1 MSINLASGLSAVTT
15 DSTGV
20 NHLVWLENNSIWHA
34 QFDGNTGS
42 WVNAQQIVTGIADN
56 VTSINLVASSNL
68 IQVSDDE
75 TAPGLAVVWQ
85 QGDVTQNGVSNSN
98 FFYSAATYDSS
109 ANLQWLQTP
118 QQLTVNENSNAEN
131 FANLNPQAIAD
142 NNGNVFVVGQQVN
155 LIQGADQAIR
165 EDADLYYTNF
175 TVKSS
180 DFSSGS
186 TGGFPAPYNPP
197 VVVDGVNQ
205 GTTSLATT
213 QPQPAPASYS
223 AFTASEASSAAASAS
238 SSSGSPSWGVGFGPA
253 LTFSSDLYESL
264 GLVDFLDGVPKNL
277 IKSIL
282 GGYKLVGTLSG
293 SYVFGSASSS
303 GESALQVKTI
313 GDVTNKR
320 EKNISGGSA
329 NFLKQFPNSPFKKP
343 EPSFEISLSFES
355 ESEYSGTTPFKL
367 KRIEDQITLSAEET
381 FPIFNGFVPGTFEL
395 LRGTVDFVG
404 SAGIT
409 GILLIEP
416 TSTDSY
422 SNGINPLIDTL
433 ITQAGVTPLLF
444 KAFDNPSNGVAA
456 MLGELVFA
464 PFEDILVS
472 NLAGLGN
479 ESIVDFLIGPTFSGT
494 VNGEVHPTRTKWVKA
509 TLSGGVVL
517 TFGFNTIEEDTIL
530 QFPIS
535 AGVSIGPI
543 SFDLSIEPTFSWTVP
558 YNSSSSTSS
567 SNSSNTSSSNSPQS
581 ALAIASSTSNDS
593 QITSATVNG
602 SLLTLN
608 FNTPLDTTSTPS
620 ASDFTV
626 LTQTI
631 NQTSPTSSGITVFD
645 VLVSND
651 ATTGNGVV
659 TLRLNQAIP
668 YSPQFQGTSANSA
681 GQLGVFVSY
690 DGTALEDSSNN
701 AIADFSQLSVTNDSS
716 QTSVTAYNP
725 TSGNANNYTTTN
737 QTSLIGNLEADF
749 AQDSPPALT
758 LVTNSSTTEGQV
770 LAVWSKEVQP
780 IAPIAGFVNSNK
792 IYLNFVQALNASSV
806 LSNSQFS
813 LTVNGSASTITV
825 TNVSIESNGYVLL
838 NLSGTVQTTD
848 TISLT
853 YTPTAI
859 SQATSNFYLT
869 DALGAKLWVPDF
881 SLDLSNTT
889 NTSDAPKLLGG
900 SAVIANGNENLIT
913 LAFNQT
919 LNDSSTPN
927 ASQFSVIS
935 NGVALTASSVVVSG
949 NTVSLSVSPT
959 VSNPLIGQG
968 DLVTVTYT
976 PGSTADQNLTGSN
989 GLTVTA
995 FAQQPIT
1002 TVPLNPTTSLMAG
1015 FYTPGS
1021 STGLSNFQ
1029 NIIGTDGFNF
1039 DPAVASDQKGNALA
1053 VWVYADS
1060 SDIPNQLVPGTIYSD
1075 NDTQVINDSLNA
1087 SDIYFSYWNGTQW
1100 AIAAPLAATQ
1110 VGTDTNVTVTYDAN
1124 SNQYIAA
1131 WLNDQS
1137 TSTTGTNT
1145 ATIYWSTYN
1154 PTTNTWQA
1162 ISEVL
1167 SEASP
1172 DPLTDLKF
1180 SSVNGQTAL
1189 FWSETQP
1196 ISYSLLTADEN
1207 PYLYLRLG
1215 EINGTTAKNDGSWGA
1230 GGNGT
1235 YNGNF
1240 TLKETGALENP
1251 TTKTGDPNPAVLFTD
1266 GGNLTLNSAIGVS
1279 GSAFSI
1285 EFWFKTDT
1293 TPSAITNLVSL
1304 SGLLNT
1310 NLGFDS
1316 NNNLILNFGLG
1327 DIGSGNS
1334 SIATNASN
1342 NPLSNDTWY
1351 YVVGT
1356 YSTQTQELS
1365 LYLNAQLIQTVSN
1378 VTFTAPTTSNL
1389 TLAGSSDSV
1398 YLDEVALYGSVL
1410 DYTPPSSD
1418 GSLTGLELI
1427 NTLSGTNQIGNKYST
1442 QYVEPLP
1449 PGPQVKYSL
1458 LNTTN
1463 STWTSQTSIDPLPQ
1477 VVPTQLADANTPTFD
1492 IVSATTANN
1501 NGSISPN
1508 GQADTIY
1515 QVSLL
1520 GKQNQTVSGIS
1531 VTLGGVTYAV
1541 GSSYSG
1547 GQPSSLSG
1555 NQLGVVVGDSLINTL
1570 NPQSTASSLSYTV
1583 LGQTI
1588 TLNLLVDTGSGTSTE
1603 AANIK
1608 VYYEPT
1614 LSNTTPPASS
1624 FTNINPYNVDSS
1636 TFTPGGVTVLGTATV
1651 TEVNDSALALI
1662 DSGFIT
1668 NTTNPAMG
1676 YVLTSADFNN
1686 DGKSDVAV
1694 GNRGYTDINGNVLNN
1709 GTIQILFGGQDVL
1722 TDGESNPLT
1731 PTDLSGNPNG
1741 LLITGIA
1748 DEGQANSDYPLS
1760 MATGDVNGDGITDLV
1775 IGAPNVNSQQGAV
1788 YVIYGSTSLENQTID
1803 VTTMTAS
1810 QGYVIN
1816 APNGV
1821 VAGDL
1826 FGYAVTVGN
1835 FNGNSKLDIA
1845 IGTPDANNGNG
1856 AVYVAYDGSS
1866 SVSSTTAYN
1875 GSSGEGAG
1883 FALATSHYLSGG
1895 AATFSGSTKTDDL
1908 IIGAPNYQ
1916 VTVNNTWNGQSGL
1929 PSQNQGNFPD
1939 SSSISAGAVY
1949 VLTSSSN
1956 GIETNPSYTYI
1967 GTDADTPSSNGAAQD
1982 LFAGSSVVSNG
1993 DWNGDGSLD
2002 LAINSPGTN
2011 SNNGAIYLVQGK
2023 PGNQTS
2029 SQTLNTISNLIING
2043 GLPYGQAGAVITS
2056 AGDVNDDGYEDFLIT
2071 APQGANG
2078 AGQGYVL
2085 FGSSSFLGAPGTNF
2099 DLNVTSNDN
2108 KTTFLLNG
2116 NSPFQFTGAAIA
2128 PVGDVNGDG
2137 VDDLM
2142 ISAPNAAQLYTVY
2155 GHPWL
2160 ADNGSIKLADISG
2173 DNGFVIDGDLYSV
2186 PVETEIYNTSDQS
2199 STAPALINNNGTL
2212 YLAYTGTGTNNT
2224 QIYFTT
2230 SQNNGQTWS
2239 SPIELPSGM
2248 TTSSSPSLAFYN
2260 NTLYL
2265 AYVGGDGQLNI
2276 TYSTDNG
2283 QTWSSQYTLG
2293 LYSAA
2298 GVSLTVYQNQL
2309 LAFFVDTEF
2318 SNDILYVYSDNPQ
2331 SSSSWSTNRAIG
2343 YQTTSAAIAAT
2354 VLNDTLYLGY
2364 RGGTVGDANN
2374 YYVTSTNTQ
2383 TLNQLSWEI
2392 SELSGITTPNT
2403 APSLTNDGTNLYFT
2417 YADQNTD
2424 IYYLTST
2431 NGSNWSTPV
2440 PVRNQTT
2447 SYTPSATVLGNLLY
2461 LGYAGEN
2468 TNIYVTPVAQNQSL
2482 LPGTGQDVVML
2493 GDINGDGFADVLAG
2507 GSPNGAVIIFG
2518 NSTKDLLDAAV
2529 GTDDLIVNVP
2539 GATIQQLTSLGDYNG
2554 DGLQDFGVIDSNNNF
2569 YAILGNAN
2577 LGGQGTLYLGTANVS
2592 LTSVTEAEATGDY
2605 NGDGYDDILLTV
2617 NGAQSIYKGN
2627 TSGNLSSSVAFT
2639 SQGNTVFNAIGDVN
2653 GDGYGDIGGGNPNS
2667 NVNGDGTENG
2677 QVTVY
2682 LGNASANS
2690 ANSTN
2695 ITPPTAAI
2703 SGTLNNNDWSFNGFG
2718 STSLSPSFA
2727 VFYGY
2732 LYMVYEAFGTL
2743 HMQRSADGYNWE
2755 GNTSLGSSFESSDHA
2770 SLAVF
2775 NNTLYLAFTA
2785 EDNKVIVTP
2794 ATTDSSSDLGLT
2806 FDSSNS
2812 INAGGNTSAPGP
2824 TLAVYD
2830 GELYLFFAA
2839 DNNTRTVLY
2848 TTSSDGS
2855 TWSGSSILTTSS
2867 GNNATTG
2874 YSMGVAVDGDN
2885 LLVSFIGYGN
2895 NDVNVATYN
2904 GTSWSNNEVGGET
2917 SSEGPNLLSLGDT
2930 LYLFFT
2936 ANNSSD
2942 KILYITSTDGGSTW
2956 SSNTVIPNQTTSD
2969 NPFPVLFQERI
2980 LVGYATTNETVL
2992 GIATSNPIYEPNQTQ
3007 QFGQQLQNIGD
3018 FNGDGIADLAVL
3030 ASGFISNLGSI
3041 NNNLLEN
3048 NQGAVLIYYGTT
3060 AGITN
3065 TASPDVVLATP
3076 APNSS
3081 TSTANNQAILLSNF
3095 SGAGDINGDGYD
3107 DLLISSPNS
3116 ALNSQNTTDG
3126 EILVVFGGQNSLWGT
3141 TYSATN
3147 PFNLG
3152 NITPQTSTL
3161 TLQFNQ
3167 PLIATD
3173 IPSTS
3178 SFSVKNG
3185 LNTISVNG
3193 VAFNGTNEIILTLA
3207 SNANISDF
3215 LAVIYTPPTSGTS
3228 LTYATGKT
3236 VATFTSSSSAVIST
3250 LGAPTLSLESYAEYG
3265 FAIAGLPNSQAGIS
3279 LSGGGDV
3286 NGDGFSD
3293 FIIGAPGNNDNL
3305 TYTLFGS
3312 DFNNTVSQTG
3322 TIGDDVMLGSP
3333 TGESFLAGQGD
3344 DKIYGKGGL
3353 DVVYAGPGDDYV
3365 TVTDTYFQRLDGGA
3379 GTDLLAFTGYNGQ
3392 DWDLTTLSPGLRLR
3406 NFEIL
3411 VTENY
3416 GANTLTLNSL
3426 TVTELS
3432 SNNTLTLAMD
3442 DADTLILSSDFS
3454 AAGTAYQYNQK
3465 FYKYISSVSAATVLV
3480 NQAELPTFTA
3490 SSTNSP
3496 LPILSSSSNS
3506 VARAFAV
3513 SNDNPTPTT
3522 QNFVTT
3528 QSETNAPTQ
3537 LFVSNPTG
3545 AELDGSLDFI
3555 IQRTGDLTKSVL
3567 VSYITQDGD
3576 GKAGDRYL
3584 PVVGQFVFAPNETS
3598 KTVTVKIP
3606 NNGRYV
3612 GDRQFGLLVSLVKE
3626 GSDLAEL
3633 PQSFDLEADANGA
3646 QIRRWSLVNSE
3657 TPQGLFGGTLQF
3669 DTTVSNGQ
3677 AQINLSVSDIGD
3689 FNSFYS
3695 YNSQTNSYEELML
3708 DASSTGAILTDS
3720 PEDENNTP
3728 DGIQLNFI
3736 KDGDRGDV
3744 DNIVNGL
3751 AKTNGYA
3758 ARTIP
3763 GLITNNNQTFWAPTT
3778 ADGQV
3783 QWRLIGTPTKNY
3795 ELGWILVDDQNGT
3808 INGLKPTDTGYEAAA
3823 LARKQVIFQD
3833 QNSSS
3838 NKALT
3843 RTLAQA
3849 SFTNPSDL
3857 AKTESQF
3864 FGNLENSSL
3873 EVNRFYMLYTTE
3885 GAKTTFSV
3893 TDTPEIQTDSRGYHQ
3908 LSFNGITAEI
3918 GSSTLVIPGV
3928 LNQSVQMEASLSRA
3942 AAYNNLIAL
3951 YQVDSLTGG
3960 LDTNG
3965 DKLVDLQP
3973 GDLGYSEAALTRA
3986 KDNLTGVTLTTPENL
4001 GTTQQTIKLLGN
4013 NMYGMVII
4021 PNATIEQVLNQNP
4034 SNNPNLGPV
4043 ALFSFGS
4050 ASPDGISHMAR
4061 LGSNLFGFEDLVGGG
4076 DQDYND
4082 MILQIKIPSLA

>member
-42 WVNAQQIVTGIADN
+42 WVNAQQIVTGISDN

-75 TAPGLAVVWQ
+75 TSPGLAVVWQ

-109 ANLQWLQTP
+109 ANLQWLETP

-155 LIQGADQAIR
+155 LSQGADQAIR
-165 EDADLYYTNF
+165 EDADLYYTKF

-180 DFSSGS
+180 DFSAAS
-186 TGGFPAPYNPP
+186 TGNLPAPYDPP

-205 GTTSLATT
+205 GTTSLTTT

-282 GGYKLVGTLSG
+282 GGYEIVGTLSG
-293 SYVFGSASSS
+293 SYVFDSASSS

-343 EPSFEISLSFES
+343 EPSFEISLSFDS

-494 VNGEVHPTRTKWVKA
+494 VNGEVHPTGTKWVKA

-701 AIADFSQLSVTNDSS
+701 AITDFSQLSVTNDSS

-780 IAPIAGFVNSNK
+780 IAAIAGFVNSNQ
-792 IYLNFVQALNASSV
+792 IYLNFVQALNASSAP
-806 LSNSQFS
+806 SNSQFS
-813 LTVNGSASTITV
+813 LVVNGIASTITV

-838 NLSGTVQTTD
+838 NLSSPILTTD
-848 TISLT
+848 IVSLT
-853 YTPTAI
+853 YTPTN
-859 SQATSNFYLT
+859 QATSNLYLT

-889 NTSDAPKLLGG
+889 GQNISAAPNLLGG
-900 SAVIANGNENLIT
+900 SAVILNGNENLIT
-913 LAFNQT
+913 LIFNQT
-919 LNDSSTPN
+919 LNDKNTPN
-927 ASQFSVIS
+927 TSQFSVVS
-935 NGVALTASSVVVSG
+935 NGVALTASNVVVSG
-949 NTVSLSVSPT
+949 NTVTFSASPT
-959 VSNPLIGQG
+959 GSNPLIGQG
-968 DLVTVTYT
+968 DVVTVSYT
-976 PGSTADQNLTGSN
+976 PGSTADQNLTGNGSN
-989 GLTVTA
+989 GVTVAA
-995 FAQQPIT
+995 FAQQTIT

-1100 AIAAPLAATQ
+1100 AIAAPLAAPQ

-1285 EFWFKTDT
+1285 EFWFKTPS

-1342 NPLSNDTWY
+1342 NPLSKNTWY

-1463 STWTSQTSIDPLPQ
+1463 STWTSQTRIDPLPQ

-1515 QVSLL
+1515 QVSLS
-1520 GKQNQTVSGIS
+1520 GKQTQTISGIS

-1570 NPQSTASSLSYTV
+1570 NPQSTAYSLSYTV

-1603 AANIK
+1603 AANIE

-1788 YVIYGSTSLENQTID
+1788 YVIYGSTSLENQTIN

-1895 AATFSGSTKTDDL
+1895 AATFSGSTNTDDL

-1916 VTVNNTWNGQSGL
+1916 VTVNNTWNGKGGL
-1929 PSQNQGNFPD
+1929 PSQNQGNFAD

-1967 GTDADTPSSNGAAQD
+1967 GTDANTPSSNGAAQN

-2002 LAINSPGTN
+2002 LAISSPGTN

-2029 SQTLNTISNLIING
+2029 SQTLNTISNLIIDG

-2137 VDDLM
+2137 VDDLI

-2186 PVETEIYNTSDQS
+2186 PVDTEIYNTSDQS

-2212 YLAYTGTGTNNT
+2212 YLAYIGTGTNNT

-2230 SQNNGQTWS
+2230 SQNNGQNWS

-2265 AYVGGDGQLNI
+2265 AYVEGDKQLNI

-2293 LYSAA
+2293 QSSAA

-2309 LAFFVDTEF
+2309 LAVFVAAD
-2318 SNDILYVYSDNPQ
+2318 SSSDILYVYSDNPQ
-2331 SSSSWSTNRAIG
+2331 SSSSWSTDYRVANPSSIG
-2343 YQTTSAAIAAT
+2343 ETQTASAAIAAT

-2383 TLNQLSWEI
+2383 TLNQLSWEV

-2403 APSLTNDGTNLYFT
+2403 APSLTNNGTNLYFT

-2468 TNIYVTPVAQNQSL
+2468 TNIYVTPVGLNQSL
-2482 LPGTGQDVVML
+2482 LGTGQDVVML

-2529 GTDDLIVNVP
+2529 GTDDLIVNVT
-2539 GATIQQLTSLGDYNG
+2539 GANIQQLTSLGDYNG
-2554 DGLQDFGVIDSNNNF
+2554 DGLQDFGVIDSNNDF

-2617 NGAQSIYKGN
+2617 NGSQSIYKGN
-2627 TSGNLSSSVAFT
+2627 KSGNLSSSVAFT

-2653 GDGYGDIGGGNPNS
+2653 GDGYGDIGGGQPNLIS
-2667 NVNGDGTENG
+2667 PNITGNG
-2677 QVTVY
+2677 QATVY
-2682 LGNASANS
+2682 AGNGSASSDSSNS
-2690 ANSTN
+2690 AN
-2695 ITPPTAAI
+2695 ITPPAAAI
-2703 SGTLNNNDWSFNGFG
+2703 SGTLNNNDWSYNKNSFG
-2718 STSLSPSFA
+2718 STSLSPSLA
-2727 VFYGY
+2727 VFNGY
-2732 LYMVYEAFGTL
+2732 LYMVYYEPIYGTL
-2743 HMQRSADGYNWE
+2743 SMQRSADGNNWE
-2755 GNTSLGSSFESSDHA
+2755 GKTSLGNSFDSDDTA

-2785 EDNKVIVTP
+2785 TNGKVIVTP

-2806 FDSSNS
+2806 FDSTNS
-2812 INAGGNTSAPGP
+2812 INAGGNTSSTSP

-2839 DNNTRTVLY
+2839 DNKTGTVLY

-2855 TWSGSSILTTSS
+2855 TWSSSSTVTNSS
-2867 GNNATTG
+2867 GTDQETG

-2885 LLVSFIGYGN
+2885 LLVSFIGNGN

-2904 GTSWSNNEVGGET
+2904 GTSWSSNEVGET
-2917 SSEGPNLLSLGDT
+2917 SSAGPNLLSVGDT

-2956 SSNTVIPNQTTSD
+2956 SSNTAIPNQTTSD

-2980 LVGYATTNETVL
+2980 LVGYETNAL
-2992 GIATSNPIYEPNQTQ
+2992 SIDIATSNLIYEPNQTQ

-3030 ASGFISNLGSI
+3030 ASGFISNLGSN

-3048 NQGAVLIYYGTT
+3048 NQGAVLIYYGSINGFDSSST
-3060 AGITN
+3060 
-3065 TASPDVVLATP
+3065 PDVVLAAP

-3193 VAFNGTNEIILTLA
+3193 VAFNGTNELILTLA

-3215 LAVIYTPPTSGTS
+3215 LAITYTPPTSGTS
-3228 LTYATGKT
+3228 LTYATGDT

-3250 LGAPTLSLESYAEYG
+3250 SGAPTLSLESYSEYG

-3411 VTENY
+3411 VTEDY
-3416 GANTLTLNSL
+3416 GANTLILNSL

-3454 AAGTAYQYNQK
+3454 AAGTVYQYNQK
-3465 FYKYISSVSAATVLV
+3465 FYKYTSNFSAATVLV

-3496 LPILSSSSNS
+3496 LPILSSNANS
-3506 VARAFAV
+3506 VASAFAV
-3513 SNDNPTPTT
+3513 SAVSNNDSTPTT

-3528 QSETNAPTQ
+3528 QSQTNAPTQ

-3545 AELDGSLDFI
+3545 AELGGSLDFI

-3576 GKAGDRYL
+3576 GKAGDRYN
-3584 PVVGQFVFAPNETS
+3584 PVAGQLVFAPGETT
-3598 KTVTVKIP
+3598 KTVTVPIP
-3606 NNGRYV
+3606 NNGQYV
-3612 GDRQFGLLVSLVKE
+3612 GNRQFGLAVTLEGETTDPNLV
-3626 GSDLAEL
+3626 
-3633 PQSFDLEADANGA
+3633 PDAWQAAIAIPNE
-3646 QIRRWSLVNSE
+3646 QIRRWTLIPGEAGNAVTFDITSVDSPNRIVTLDLDLDGTVIPLIWNPNTESYQNLPFSTTNGIAQFQDINGDSINDLYRLKFQDGGPFDGDQLVNGLVDLDFELAQLKPIDVPTTGGRINGTEGNDYLNAQNSTGTNRLE
-3657 TPQGLFGGTLQF
+3657 GLRGMDVLIGSPQRDLLLGGEGNDQLFGGAGVDQLFGEAGDDLLDGGTALDF
-3669 DTTVSNGQ
+3669 LYGGAGADSFVLRAGEGPDR
-3677 AQINLSVSDIGD
+3677 VMD
-3689 FNSFYS
+3689 FNAGAGDIF
-3695 YNSQTNSYEELML
+3695 LL
-3708 DASSTGAILTDS
+3708 D
-3720 PEDENNTP
+3720 N
-3728 DGIQLNFI
+3728 
-3736 KDGDRGDV
+3736 
-3744 DNIVNGL
+3744 L
-3751 AKTNGYA
+3751 A
-3758 ARTIP
+3758 
-3763 GLITNNNQTFWAPTT
+3763 
-3778 ADGQV
+3778 
-3783 QWRLIGTPTKNY
+3783 
-3795 ELGWILVDDQNGT
+3795 
-3808 INGLKPTDTGYEAAA
+3808 
-3823 LARKQVIFQD
+3823 
-3833 QNSSS
+3833 
-3838 NKALT
+3838 
-3843 RTLAQA
+3843 
-3849 SFTNPSDL
+3849 
-3857 AKTESQF
+3857 
-3864 FGNLENSSL
+3864 FGE
-3873 EVNRFYMLYTTE
+3873 
-3885 GAKTTFSV
+3885 
-3893 TDTPEIQTDSRGYHQ
+3893 
-3908 LSFNGITAEI
+3908 LSFN
-3918 GSSTLVIPGV
+3918 S
-3928 LNQSVQMEASLSRA
+3928 NQILLGTNILA
-3942 AAYNNLIAL
+3942 IAL
-3951 YQVDSLTGG
+3951 DANGQPV
-3960 LDTNG
+3960 TNFASNP
-3965 DKLVDLQP
+3965 QWF
-3973 GDLGYSEAALTRA
+3973 
-3986 KDNLTGVTLTTPENL
+3986 TT
-4001 GTTQQTIKLLGN
+4001 I
-4013 NMYGMVII
+4013 
-4021 PNATIEQVLNQNP
+4021 
-4034 SNNPNLGPV
+4034 
-4043 ALFSFGS
+4043 
-4050 ASPDGISHMAR
+4050 
-4061 LGSNLFGFEDLVGGG
+4061 
-4076 DQDYND
+4076 
-4082 MILQIKIPSLA
+4082 

>member
-1 MSINLASGLSAVTT
+1 
-15 DSTGV
+15 
-20 NHLVWLENNSIWHA
+20 
-34 QFDGNTGS
+34 
-42 WVNAQQIVTGIADN
+42 
-56 VTSINLVASSNL
+56 
-68 IQVSDDE
+68 
-75 TAPGLAVVWQ
+75 
-85 QGDVTQNGVSNSN
+85 
-98 FFYSAATYDSS
+98 
-109 ANLQWLQTP
+109 
-118 QQLTVNENSNAEN
+118 
-131 FANLNPQAIAD
+131 
-142 NNGNVFVVGQQVN
+142 
-155 LIQGADQAIR
+155 
-165 EDADLYYTNF
+165 
-175 TVKSS
+175 
-180 DFSSGS
+180 
-186 TGGFPAPYNPP
+186 
-197 VVVDGVNQ
+197 
-205 GTTSLATT
+205 
-213 QPQPAPASYS
+213 
-223 AFTASEASSAAASAS
+223 
-238 SSSGSPSWGVGFGPA
+238 
-253 LTFSSDLYESL
+253 
-264 GLVDFLDGVPKNL
+264 
-277 IKSIL
+277 
-282 GGYKLVGTLSG
+282 
-293 SYVFGSASSS
+293 
-303 GESALQVKTI
+303 
-313 GDVTNKR
+313 
-320 EKNISGGSA
+320 
-329 NFLKQFPNSPFKKP
+329 
-343 EPSFEISLSFES
+343 
-355 ESEYSGTTPFKL
+355 
-367 KRIEDQITLSAEET
+367 
-381 FPIFNGFVPGTFEL
+381 
-395 LRGTVDFVG
+395 
-404 SAGIT
+404 
-409 GILLIEP
+409 
-416 TSTDSY
+416 
-422 SNGINPLIDTL
+422 
-433 ITQAGVTPLLF
+433 
-444 KAFDNPSNGVAA
+444 
-456 MLGELVFA
+456 LGELVFA

-494 VNGEVHPTRTKWVKA
+494 VNGEVNPTGIKWVKA

-535 AGVSIGPI
+535 AGVSFGPL
-543 SFDLSIEPTFSWTVP
+543 SFDLSIEPTFSWTIP
-558 YNSSSSTSS
+558 YNSSTSS
-567 SNSSNTSSSNSPQS
+567 STSLSATSSNSPQS
-581 ALAIASSTSNDS
+581 ALAIASSPSNDS

-608 FNTPLDTTSTPS
+608 FNTPLDTSSIPS
-620 ASDFTV
+620 ASDFTIQ
-626 LTQTI
+626 TQTI
-631 NQTSPTSSGITVFD
+631 TQTSPTSSGITVFD

-690 DGTALEDSSNN
+690 NGTALEDSSNDP
-701 AIADFSQLSVTNDSS
+701 ITDFSQLSVTNNSS

-737 QTSLIGNLEADF
+737 QASLIGNLEADF

-780 IAPIAGFVNSNK
+780 IAPIAGFVNSNQ
-792 IYLNFVQALNASSV
+792 IYLNFVQALNASSAP
-806 LSNSQFS
+806 SNSQFS

-838 NLSGTVQTTD
+838 NLSSTIQTTD

-853 YTPTAI
+853 YKPTATN
-859 SQATSNFYLT
+859 QATSNLYLT

-881 SLDLSNTT
+881 TLALTNTT
-889 NTSDAPKLLGG
+889 GQNTSDAPNLLGG

-913 LAFNQT
+913 LIFNQA
-919 LNDSSTPN
+919 LNDSNTPD

-935 NGVALTASSVVVSG
+935 NGVALTASSNVVVSG
-949 NTVSLSVSPT
+949 NTVSFSASPT
-959 VSNPLIGQG
+959 GSNPLIGQG
-968 DLVTVTYT
+968 DLVTVSYT
-976 PGSTADQNLTGSN
+976 PGSTADKNLTGNN
-989 GLTVTA
+989 GVTVAA
-995 FAQQPIT
+995 FAQQTIT

-1060 SDIPNQLVPGTIYSD
+1060 SEIPNQLVPGTIYSD

-1087 SDIYFSYWNGTQW
+1087 SDIYFSYWNGTEW
-1100 AIAAPLAATQ
+1100 SIAAALATNQ

-1124 SNQYIAA
+1124 SGQYIAA

-1215 EINGTTAKNDGSWGA
+1215 EISGTTAKNDGSWGA

-1266 GGNLTLNSAIGVS
+1266 GGNLTLNSAIAVS

-1285 EFWFKTDT
+1285 EFWFKIPS

-1310 NLGFDS
+1310 SLGFDS

-1327 DIGSGNS
+1327 DSGSGNS

-1342 NPLSNDTWY
+1342 NPLSNNTWY

-1463 STWTSQTSIDPLPQ
+1463 STWTSQTRIDPLPQ

-1515 QVSLL
+1515 QVSLS
-1520 GKQNQTVSGIS
+1520 GKQTQTIIGIS
-1531 VTLGGVTYAV
+1531 VEVNGVTYVV
-1541 GSSYSG
+1541 GSGYNST
-1547 GQPSSLSG
+1547 GQASPSPLSG
-1555 NQLGVVVGDSLINTL
+1555 NQLGVVIGDSLINTL
-1570 NPQSTASSLSYTV
+1570 NPQSTASSLDYYVPSQA
-1583 LGQTI
+1583 L
-1588 TLNLLVDTGSGTSTE
+1588 TLNLLIDTGSGVTTDT
-1603 AANIK
+1603 ATVT
-1608 VYYEPT
+1608 VYYESGSSST
-1614 LSNTTPPASS
+1614 STFSNT
-1624 FTNINPYNVDSS
+1624 NPYDVSSS

-1651 TEVNDSALALI
+1651 TEVNDSSLTLI

-1676 YVLTSADFNN
+1676 YILTSGDFND
-1686 DGKSDVAV
+1686 DGLSDVAV
-1694 GNRGYTDINGNVLNN
+1694 GNRGYTDIDGNVLNN

-1788 YVIYGSTSLENQTID
+1788 YVIYGSTSLENQTIN

-1816 APNGV
+1816 APSTFSTFILQFDQALNTTDVPSTSSFSATSGSSTITVNSVAFDGTNNLILSLASNASISDLQITYTPPTSGTQLTYATGDKVATFIASSSSSSDAPTIV
-1821 VAGDL
+1821 VGENL

-1866 SVSSTTAYN
+1866 SVSSTPVYN

-1895 AATFSGSTKTDDL
+1895 AATFSGSTNTDDL

-1916 VTVNNTWNGQSGL
+1916 VTVKNSWNGKGGL
-1929 PSQNQGNFPD
+1929 PSQNQGNFAD

-1967 GTDADTPSSNGAAQD
+1967 GTDADTPSSNGAAQN

-2002 LAINSPGTN
+2002 LAISSPGTN

-2029 SQTLNTISNLIING
+2029 SQTLNTISNLIIDG

-2085 FGSSSFLGAPGTNF
+2085 FGSSSFLGEPGTNF

-2186 PVETEIYNTSDQS
+2186 EVEKLIENVGEQATN
-2199 STAPALINNNGTL
+2199 APSLISNNGIL
-2212 YLAYTGTGTNNT
+2212 YLAFQGSNNNN
-2224 QIYFTT
+2224 IYFTT
-2230 SQNNGQTWS
+2230 SSDGGQTWASVSQLS
-2239 SPIELPSGM
+2239 SNFQTNSP
-2248 TTSSSPSLAFYN
+2248 PSLAFYKGD
-2260 NTLYL
+2260 LYL
-2265 AYVGGDGQLNI
+2265 AYLGKGNNELNFI
-2276 TYSTDNG
+2276 YSSNNG
-2283 QTWSSQYTLG
+2283 QSWSSSQITISNQTSG
-2293 LYSAA
+2293 A
-2298 GVSLTVYQNQL
+2298 GISLVEYQGNL
-2309 LAFFVDTEF
+2309 MAFFVG
-2318 SNDILYVYSDNPQ
+2318 SNGSGEILYVYSDNPS
-2331 SSSSWSTNRAIG
+2331 SSSSWSTD
-2343 YQTTSAAIAAT
+2343 YAIAGQTSSSIVSPT
-2354 VLNDTLYLGY
+2354 VLNDTLYLAY
-2364 RGGTVGDANN
+2364 RGGTNSSNANN
-2374 YYVTSTNTQ
+2374 YYVTSTKGT
-2383 TLNQLSWEI
+2383 TLSSLSW
-2392 SELSGITTPNT
+2392 SGTEVSNATNPNT
-2403 APSLTNDGTNLYFT
+2403 APGLTNDGTQLYLT
-2417 YADQNTD
+2417 YGNSETNNPL
-2424 IYYLTST
+2424 YYLTSS
-2431 NGSNWSTPV
+2431 NGSSWSGLNAITG
-2440 PVRNQTT
+2440 QTSGYLPSPAILDNSLYVGYTGGT
-2447 SYTPSATVLGNLLY
+2447 SD
-2461 LGYAGEN
+2461 
-2468 TNIYVTPVAQNQSL
+2468 IYVTGGVNGVEL
-2482 LPGTGQDVVML
+2482 NLPLTGAGNEVIML

-2507 GSPNGAVIIFG
+2507 GNQYGAVITFG
-2518 NSTKDLLDAAV
+2518 ASTKDLLDAAV
-2529 GTDDLIVNVP
+2529 GTDELVINIT
-2539 GATIQQLTSLGDYNG
+2539 GSGSIQSVGTAGDFNG
-2554 DGLQDFGVIDSNNNF
+2554 DGLADFGVVDQNNNF
-2569 YAILGNAN
+2569 YLILGNAN
-2577 LGGQGTLYLGTANVS
+2577 LGSQQTLTLSTSANTYKTGITAAVA
-2592 LTSVTEAEATGDY
+2592 VGDY
-2605 NGDGYDDILLTV
+2605 NGDGYDDLLLSSS
-2617 NGAQSIYKGN
+2617 NGGQTLYKGN
-2627 TSGNLSSSVAFT
+2627 SSGNLNSSTVFVT
-2639 SQGNTVFNAIGDVN
+2639 NGNTVFNAIGDVN
-2653 GDGYGDIGGGNPNS
+2653 GDGYGDIGGGQPNG
-2667 NVNGDGTENG
+2667 NVISPNVTGNG
-2677 QVTVY
+2677 QATVY
-2682 LGNASANS
+2682 AGNGLASSDSSNS
-2690 ANSTN
+2690 AN
-2695 ITPPTAAI
+2695 ITPPAAAI
-2703 SGTLNNNDWSFNGFG
+2703 SGTLNNNDWSFNGLDDTPYG
-2718 STSLSPSFA
+2718 SPSFA
-2727 VFYGY
+2727 VFNGY
-2732 LYMVYEAFGTL
+2732 LYMVYNTL
-2743 HMQRSADGYNWE
+2743 NTNTLTTNFYVQRSADGYNWE
-2755 GNTSLGSSFESSDHA
+2755 GNTSLGSSFESYGQA

-2785 EDNKVIVTP
+2785 TNDKVIVTP

-2806 FDSSNS
+2806 FDSTNS
-2812 INAGGNTSAPGP
+2812 INAGGNTSNLAP

-2839 DNNTRTVLY
+2839 DNKTNTVLY

-2855 TWSGSSILTTSS
+2855 TWSSSSTVTDSS
-2867 GNNATTG
+2867 GTDQATG
-2874 YSMGVAVDGDN
+2874 GSLGVAVDGDN
-2885 LLVSFIGYGN
+2885 LLVSFIGNGN

-2904 GTSWSNNEVGGET
+2904 GTSWSSNEVGQT
-2917 SSEGPNLLSLGDT
+2917 SSAGPNLLSVGDT

-2936 ANNSSD
+2936 ADNSKD
-2942 KILYITSTDGGSTW
+2942 EILYITSTDGGSTW
-2956 SSNTVIPNQTTSD
+2956 SSNTAIPNQTTSQD
-2969 NPFPVLFQERI
+2969 PFPVLFQERI
-2980 LVGYATTNETVL
+2980 LVGYATTGTTNI
-2992 GIATSNPIYEPNQTQ
+2992 GIATSNLIYEPNQTQ

-3030 ASGFISNLGSI
+3030 APGFFSNLGSI

-3048 NQGAVLIYYGTT
+3048 NQGAVLIYYGSIN
-3060 AGITN
+3060 GFDSSSN
-3065 TASPDVVLATP
+3065 PDVVLAAP

-3215 LAVIYTPPTSGTS
+3215 LAVIYTPPTSGTQ

-3250 LGAPTLSLESYAEYG
+3250 SGAPTLSLESYAEYG

-3333 TGESFLAGQGD
+3333 TGESFLAGQGN

-3432 SNNTLTLAMD
+3432 SNNTLTLGMD

-3454 AAGTAYQYNQK
+3454 AAGTFYQYNQK
-3465 FYKYISSVSAATVLV
+3465 FYKYTSSTSAATILV
-3480 NQAELPTFTA
+3480 NQAKSPTFMTDSDPANSKNIPA
-3490 SSTNSP
+3490 S
-3496 LPILSSSSNS
+3496 ILSSSSNS
-3506 VARAFAV
+3506 VASAFAV
-3513 SNDNPTPTT
+3513 SAVSNNDSTPTT

-3528 QSETNAPTQ
+3528 QSQTNAPTQ

-3567 VSYITQDGD
+3567 VSYTTQDGD
-3576 GKAGDRYL
+3576 GKAGSRYT
-3584 PVVGQFVFAPNETS
+3584 PVAGRAVFAPGETTL
-3598 KTVTVKIP
+3598 TVTVPIP
-3606 NNGRYV
+3606 DNGKYV
-3612 GDRQFGLLVSLVKE
+3612 GERQFGLKVTLDGESSDPNLV
-3626 GSDLAEL
+3626 
-3633 PQSFDLEADANGA
+3633 PDAWQAAVATPNE
-3646 QIRRWSLVNSE
+3646 QIRRWKGITGTEGNSVVFDITSTKSTDRIAPLDMDLDGLVVPLIRN
-3657 TPQGLFGGTLQF
+3657 P
-3669 DTTVSNGQ
+3669 
-3677 AQINLSVSDIGD
+3677 A
-3689 FNSFYS
+3689 
-3695 YNSQTNSYEELML
+3695 
-3708 DASSTGAILTDS
+3708 TDS
-3720 PEDENNTP
+3720 YVNIPFSKVNGISQLQDV
-3728 DGIQLNFI
+3728 DGNGLNDFYRMQFQDGGPF
-3736 KDGDRGDV
+3736 DGDEV
-3744 DNIVNGL
+3744 VNGL
-3751 AKTNGYA
+3751 VALDFQLAQLKSIPVPGAGGVVIGTEGNNYLNAQNSAGTNRLEGLGGIDVLVGSPQRDVLLGGADNDQLFGYGEVDQLFGQA
-3758 ARTIP
+3758 GNDILDGGK
-3763 GLITNNNQTFWAPTT
+3763 GLDLLYGGTGADNFVLRAGDGADRVMDFNATEGDLFVLDNLSFGELSFNNNQI
-3778 ADGQV
+3778 
-3783 QWRLIGTPTKNY
+3783 L
-3795 ELGWILVDDQNGT
+3795 LGSDILATV
-3808 INGLKPTDTGYEAAA
+3808 
-3823 LARKQVIFQD
+3823 
-3833 QNSSS
+3833 
-3838 NKALT
+3838 
-3843 RTLAQA
+3843 
-3849 SFTNPSDL
+3849 TNATNQP
-3857 AKTESQF
+3857 
-3864 FGNLENSSL
+3864 
-3873 EVNRFYMLYTTE
+3873 
-3885 GAKTTFSV
+3885 V
-3893 TDTPEIQTDSRGYHQ
+3893 TDFANHPQW
-3908 LSFNGITAEI
+3908 F
-3918 GSSTLVIPGV
+3918 
-3928 LNQSVQMEASLSRA
+3928 
-3942 AAYNNLIAL
+3942 
-3951 YQVDSLTGG
+3951 
-3960 LDTNG
+3960 
-3965 DKLVDLQP
+3965 
-3973 GDLGYSEAALTRA
+3973 
-3986 KDNLTGVTLTTPENL
+3986 VT
-4001 GTTQQTIKLLGN
+4001 I
-4013 NMYGMVII
+4013 
-4021 PNATIEQVLNQNP
+4021 
-4034 SNNPNLGPV
+4034 
-4043 ALFSFGS
+4043 
-4050 ASPDGISHMAR
+4050 
-4061 LGSNLFGFEDLVGGG
+4061 
-4076 DQDYND
+4076 
-4082 MILQIKIPSLA
+4082 